1 MGYSSNLDM
10 KGAGDLIHKITSAT
24 GVKQVVDKVAAKT
37 GKDCGCGKRREKLNN
52 MFPFNKNRYYGN
64 N

>member
-1 MGYSSNLDM
+1 M
-10 KGAGDLIHKITSAT
+10 KGAGGVIHKITKAT